1 MGIANSFKRGF
12 KFLSEV
18 IDEGM
23 IFGKKHLKTVIGYQL
38 VSMIVALATIIVV
51 GMGVF
56 LSLVFLMQYSD
67 IAAYIVTAIL
77 IIAGILIAGT
87 YSMAAKL
94 GAIEFIYNG
103 GKKVGYFESD
113 NVNVAF
119 KWVMFW
125 MGVIIALVA
134 LGCLIVL
141 AAPALASGPGIL
153 IIILLYLLFIL
164 MAMFIAILLYYVNM
178 ELAIK
183 KLGPIKAMK
192 SAFKVFKN
200 NFWET
205 LIFAILVAIGAAV
218 IQVPLNLIVS
228 LITQV
233 IMIAGIASV
242 VLIGIGIII
251 VILGTLLR
259 IVIALVVESAALI
272 LKVKFYQ
279 KITKPKT
286 RKAA

>member
-23 IFGKKHLKTVIGYQL
+23 VFGKKHLKTVIGYQL

-51 GMGVF
+51 GIGVF
-56 LSLVFLMQYSD
+56 LSMVFLMQYSD
-67 IAAYIVTAIL
+67 IAAYTVTAIL
-77 IIAGILIAGT
+77 VIAGILIAGT

-103 GKKVGYFESD
+103 GKKVGYFDPE
-113 NVNVAF
+113 NVSVAF

-134 LGCLIVL
+134 LACLIVL
-141 AAPALASGPGIL
+141 AAPVLASGPGIL
-153 IIILLYLLFIL
+153 IMILLYLLFLIV
-164 MAMFIAILLYYVNM
+164 AMFIAILLYYVNI
-178 ELAIK
+178 ELAVK

-192 SAFKVFKN
+192 SAFRIFKN

-205 LIFAILVAIGAAV
+205 LVFAILLATGAAI
-218 IQVPLNLIVS
+218 IQVPLNLIIS

-233 IMIAGIASV
+233 IIIAGMASV
-242 VLIGIGIII
+242 VLIGIGVIIA
-251 VILGTLLR
+251 ILGTLLR

>member
-23 IFGKKHLKTVIGYQL
+23 VFGKKHLKTVIGYQL

-51 GMGVF
+51 GIGVF
-56 LSLVFLMQYSD
+56 LSMVFLMQYSD
-67 IAAYIVTAIL
+67 IAAYTVTAIL
-77 IIAGILIAGT
+77 VIAGILIAGT

-103 GKKVGYFESD
+103 GKKVGYFDPE
-113 NVNVAF
+113 NVSVAF

-134 LGCLIVL
+134 LACLIVL
-141 AAPALASGPGIL
+141 AAPVLASGPGIL
-153 IIILLYLLFIL
+153 IMILLYLLFLIV
-164 MAMFIAILLYYVNM
+164 AMFIAILLYYVNI
-178 ELAIK
+178 ELAVK

-192 SAFKVFKN
+192 SAFRIFKN

-205 LIFAILVAIGAAV
+205 LVFAILVAVGAAI
-218 IQVPLNLIVS
+218 IQFPLNLIIS

-233 IMIAGIASV
+233 IIIAGMASV
-242 VLIGIGIII
+242 VLIGIGVIIA
-251 VILGTLLR
+251 ILGTLLR